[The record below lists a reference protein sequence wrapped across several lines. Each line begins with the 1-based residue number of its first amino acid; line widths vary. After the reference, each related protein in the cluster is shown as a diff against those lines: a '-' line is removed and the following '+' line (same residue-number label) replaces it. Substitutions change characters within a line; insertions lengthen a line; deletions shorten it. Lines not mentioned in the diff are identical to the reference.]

1 MVLTPRSLASL
12 DVDLETELQ
21 KYYPSTSGGS
31 TRKHSTVAKYVKKG
45 DINFFTI
52 PIITN
57 ED

>member
-45 DINFFTI
+45 DFDSIFL
-52 PIITN
+52 PSQS
-57 ED
+57 